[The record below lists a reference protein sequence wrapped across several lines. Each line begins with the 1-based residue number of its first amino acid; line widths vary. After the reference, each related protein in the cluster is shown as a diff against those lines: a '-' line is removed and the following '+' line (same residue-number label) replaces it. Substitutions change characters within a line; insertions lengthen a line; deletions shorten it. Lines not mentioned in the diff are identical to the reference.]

1 MQLDPLVKP
10 RSVAIV
16 GATDRVGPGRSVV
29 ESLGAIGFSGAIYP
43 VNPKYQTVLNHVC
56 YPSLTDLPE
65 APDVVVFSIRKPLLP
80 EQVRLAVKRGARAA
94 VIYDAGFAELG
105 EEGARQ
111 QAEIAGLCREAGM
124 PVCGPNCMGILN
136 PTARVTTYK
145 QTLMDTNGL
154 AGNVGFIS
162 QSGSVV
168 IAILSDLRRYGIS
181 LSVSAGNEAVTR
193 TVDYIEYLIDDPA
206 TKVIA
211 TFTETVREP
220 ERYVA
225 ALDRAAAVG
234 KPVVVLKVG
243 RTERTQRAITSH
255 TGGLAGESRVFSEM
269 LRAHRAIEVADLD
282 EMTEVLAV
290 CQGERWPR
298 GRGISVI
305 TGSGGL
311 AEMILDNATAAGL
324 DLPPLSGAE
333 RSEAE
338 QVIGRITGDG
348 NPFDA
353 WGNGNYAVN
362 LPHAM
367 SVVDKSERIDAVVYC
382 ADTSNEGHVGHPGR
396 VLENVKMLADA
407 AQSSHKPY
415 YLMSS
420 RPGVMNAQQAKGMR
434 DVGLVQIGGTRQ
446 GLGAIDRIG
455 RYMMPQK
462 PFRTSANRSGAQLA
476 ALLGAKAG
484 RRTINEYESKQLLS
498 AFGVP
503 VTREQRVAT
512 LNEATRAAREIGY
525 PVVLKVVSD
534 EIPHKTELGLVAV
547 GLASD
552 GDLTHAFQR
561 LQQRLER
568 VEPRPSDAAF
578 LVQEFVA
585 DGIEVFAGISRDP
598 DFGLTLAFGMGGIAI
613 EITRDF
619 ALRTLPLR
627 EGDAEAMIAET
638 RGAAMLGAIRGR
650 PAADVA
656 SLAACLNALA
666 DFAHHNADMLD
677 EIDLNPIKALPEG
690 RGCVVVDALIVA
702 RPQRKGDA

>member
-407 AQSSHKPY
+407 AKSSHKPY

-568 VEPRPSDAAF
+568 IEPRPSDAAF

-702 RPQRKGDA
+702 RPPTQG

>member
-407 AQSSHKPY
+407 AKSSHKPY

-561 LQQRLER
+561 LQQQLER
-568 VEPRPSDAAF
+568 VEPRPSDAAV